1 MKQFLVLTGFALAA
15 TALPLN
21 VGAQGAPDIGHGE
34 GTFNDLC
41 MSCHMKEGGGQGP
54 TLVGVVGRA
63 SAAVPNVLYSKALQD
78 AHLTFTPET
87 LDKFLADPQGV
98 VPGTAMPLSVPDA
111 KDRADLIAY
120 LASPANKP

>member
-1 MKQFLVLTGFALAA
+1 MKRLFILTGFALAA
-15 TALPLN
+15 AATPIT